1 MIKDIMDEQ
10 KVEVLNTY
18 TGQSITRLWKLF
30 TKEERKALE
39 RGAQTCYLPAEC
51 EEADVLVVVHDEENW
66 Q

>member
-18 TGQSITRLWKLF
+18 TGQSITRLWKFF
-30 TKEERKALE
+30 TKEEREALE
-39 RGAQTCYLPAEC
+39 RVAQICYLLAEY
-51 EEADVLVVVHDEENW
+51 EEADVLVVVHDEGNW

>member
-18 TGQSITRLWKLF
+18 TGQSITRLRKSF
-30 TKEERKALE
+30 TKEEREALE
-39 RGAQTCYLPAEC
+39 RGAQICYLLAEC
-51 EEADVLVVVHDEENW
+51 EEADVLVVVHDEGNW

>member
-1 MIKDIMDEQ
+1 MIKDIVDEQ
-10 KVEVLNTY
+10 RVEVLNTY
-18 TGQSITRLWKLF
+18 TGQSITRLWRFF

-39 RGAQTCYLPAEC
+39 RDAQSCYLLAEC

>member
-18 TGQSITRLWKLF
+18 TGQSITRLWKFF
-30 TKEERKALE
+30 TKEEREALE
-39 RGAQTCYLPAEC
+39 RGAQICYLLAEC
-51 EEADVLVVVHDEENW
+51 EEADVLVVVHDGGNW

>member
-18 TGQSITRLWKLF
+18 TGQCITRLWRFF

-39 RGAQTCYLPAEC
+39 RGAQSCYLLAEC
-51 EEADVLVVVHDEENW
+51 EEADVLVVVHDEGNW

>member
-1 MIKDIMDEQ
+1 MIRDIMDEQ

-18 TGQSITRLWKLF
+18 TGQSITRLWRFF

-39 RGAQTCYLPAEC
+39 RGAQSCYLLAEC

>member
-18 TGQSITRLWKLF
+18 TGQSITRLRKF
-30 TKEERKALE
+30 FSREEREALE
-39 RGAQTCYLPAEC
+39 HGAQICYLLAEC